1 MSSIDRK
8 RPRDNPRMSQIVIHD
23 GRVYLAGLVARGAPR
38 APVAEQ
44 TADIL
49 RQIDEMLAEAGTS
62 KAKLLTAQIWLT
74 DIREF
79 AAMNGV
85 WNSWIDPNGAPARA
99 CVEAR
104 LASPDYAVEIMV
116 TAAV

>member
-1 MSSIDRK
+1 MSDIERR
-8 RPRDNPRMSQIVIHD
+8 RPRDNPRMSQIVKHD

-38 APVAEQ
+38 GTMAEQ

-49 RQIDEMLAEAGTS
+49 RQIDEMLAEAGTT

-85 WNSWIDPNGAPARA
+85 WNGWIDLNGAPARA

-104 LASPDYAVEIMV
+104 LASPDFAIEIMV

>member
-8 RPRDNPRMSQIVIHD
+8 RPRDNPRMSQIVTHE

-79 AAMNGV
+79 GAMNGV
-85 WNSWIDPNGAPARA
+85 WNAWIHADGAPARA
-99 CVEAR
+99 CVAAR

>member
-8 RPRDNPRMSQIVIHD
+8 RPRDNPRMSQIVTHD
-23 GRVYLAGLVARGAPR
+23 GRVSLAGLVARGAPR

-79 AAMNGV
+79 GAMNGV
-85 WNSWIDPNGAPARA
+85 WNAWIHPDGAPARA

-116 TAAV
+116 TVAV

>member
-1 MSSIDRK
+1 MSTIERL
-8 RPRDNPRMSQIVIHD
+8 RPRDNPRMSQIVKHD

-49 RQIDEMLAEAGTS
+49 QQIDAMLAEAGTS
-62 KAKLLTAQIWLT
+62 KKKLLTAQIWLV

-85 WNSWIDPNGAPARA
+85 WNAWLDADSAPARA